1 MRGQR
6 WWLIGASEGLG
17 RALAHAMADQGV
29 QLILSG
35 RDAARLQDL
44 ASTLPGAESLV
55 MDVTDDASVH
65 AAAEVAGAVD
75 GVIYLAGAYWPMRA
89 QDWDTARALAMID
102 VNLAGAVR
110 VTGAVLP
117 AMLARARGHLVL
129 TGSLAAYRGL
139 PGAIG
144 YGASKAGLMN
154 LAQSLQADLHATG
167 VTVQLVNPGF
177 IRTRLTDL
185 NDFSMPFLMEPD
197 QAARHMLRAIRTRRG
212 TTAFPT
218 LFSWLFRAGRLLPD
232 TLWHRLFARA
242 R

>member
-110 VTGAVLP
+110 VTGAILP
-117 AMLARARGHLVL
+117 AMLARGRGHLVL

>member
-17 RALAHAMADQGV
+17 RALAQAMADQGV
-29 QLILSG
+29 ELILSG
-35 RDAARLQDL
+35 RDDARLQDL
-44 ASTLPGAESLV
+44 ADSLPRAQALA
-55 MDVTDDASVH
+55 MDVTDSASIQ
-65 AAAEVAGAVD
+65 AAAGRAGTVD
-75 GVIYLAGAYWPMRA
+75 GVVYLAGAYWPMRA
-89 QDWDTARALAMID
+89 QDWDTDRALAMID
-102 VNLAGAVR
+102 VNLSGAVR

-117 AMLARARGHLVL
+117 AMLARGRGHLVL

-167 VTVQLVNPGF
+167 VSVHLVNPGF

-197 QAARHMLRAIRTRRG
+197 QAARQMLRAIRSGRG
-212 TTAFPT
+212 TTAFPAV
-218 LFSWLFRAGRLLPD
+218 FSWLFRAGRLLPD
-232 TLWHRLFARA
+232 ALWHRLFARP

>member
-117 AMLARARGHLVL
+117 AMLARGRGHLVL

-197 QAARHMLRAIRTRRG
+197 QAARHMLRAIGTRRG